1 MPTSQDMI
9 LACRVS
15 HRAHS
20 LRARRGTL
28 ACMLWLTLFAHTAE
42 VADAQQNAPGVTLSP
57 LASQEPPASE
67 ETIALAGEMDLRRL
81 VDLAAARLQVRIDY
95 DPKLLAGSIT
105 IRAPRPVTDQELW
118 ALTNQS
124 LVSRGLAT
132 IRPADSS
139 GLSVVR
145 LQDASE
151 AARLEAEVGSIDDVV
166 WDPAAPPASF
176 ISVMISV
183 QHADRSA
190 LAKSIQPLLS
200 KPGGSTAQLGDSAL
214 RISDLRSRVSHALA
228 LVRSGDKPLGEAGIE
243 RFRVTNQPA
252 AEMVSLATDVAAKL
266 MQSTGQVLPGSL
278 VASPDGTHVLIIAQQ
293 GAAAQW
299 AALLSELDAREPVV
313 TKSYS
318 VKWHALSDVQQ
329 LIQDSILAPPPGLA
343 ADNRSR
349 VSADPLSGSLVVLA
363 SERVHAEID
372 ALMQRLDQAPMQT
385 RRPMRTFEIRNRS
398 ADEVLALLQQLI
410 DAGDSDSASPGPSAG
425 DSDALT
431 PAASR
436 SVRTAPES
444 LRAENAAAPDTNRS
458 ESAGLVMTA
467 DASTNTIIAIGEP
480 RQLEH
485 IESLL
490 PSLDRRQA
498 QVEFE
503 VLILSLTEGDTLDL
517 GAELEYI
524 TKQQS
529 TTIALASLFGLSSGA
544 NAARTASGIG
554 GTALILDPGDFAV
567 VIRALETIS
576 KGRSLS
582 MPRLLAGNNKP
593 ATINSVLQ
601 QPFTSTN
608 ASDTVATTSFGGT
621 QDAGTN
627 VTITPTIAAGDHL
640 VLEYQISISAF
651 VGESSS
657 PGVPP
662 PRQQNSVSGSV
673 TIPDGHTVAIGGL
686 KLATDAKAVSQIPLL
701 GDVPILGE
709 AFKNRSKSGSESRF
723 YVFIRANVLR
733 HSTFEDLKRYSA
745 DQMRDADLSDGM
757 PVVTPRII
765 R

>member
-1 MPTSQDMI
+1 MSTSHTI
-9 LACRVS
+9 TARPGAIVRACVQ
-15 HRAHS
+15 
-20 LRARRGTL
+20 LIRRGVC
-28 ACMLWLTLFAHTAE
+28 A
-42 VADAQQNAPGVTLSP
+42 
-57 LASQEPPASE
+57 LASALAALSYASDVTQAQGIESNTTQSPHTTAQPADSP
-67 ETIALAGEMDLRRL
+67 ETMSLAGEMDLRRL

-105 IRAPRPVTDQELW
+105 IRTPRPVTDRELW
-118 ALTNQS
+118 ELMNQS
-124 LVSRGLAT
+124 LISRGLAT
-132 IRPADSS
+132 IRPSDSS
-139 GLSVVR
+139 GISVVR
-145 LQDASE
+145 LQDAAE
-151 AARLEAEVGSIDDVV
+151 VARLEPTSDSIDAVV
-166 WDPAAPPASF
+166 WDSATPPASF
-176 ISVMISV
+176 VSVMMSV
-183 QHADRSA
+183 KHADRA
-190 LAKSIQPLLS
+190 AVIKAVQPLLS
-200 KPGGSTAQLGDSAL
+200 KPGGSTASLGDSSL
-214 RISDLRSRVSHALA
+214 RISDLRSRVVHAMDI
-228 LVRSGDKPLGEAGIE
+228 VRSVDKPLGEAGIE

-252 AEMVSLATDVAAKL
+252 AEMVTLATDVAAKL
-266 MQSTGQVLPGSL
+266 AQSTGQTISGSL
-278 VASPDGTHVLIIAQQ
+278 VPSPDGAHVLIIAPPA
-293 GAAAQW
+293 AAAQW
-299 AALLSELDAREPVV
+299 VALLTELDTREPVI

-318 VKWHALSDVQQ
+318 VKWHALTDVQQ
-329 LIQDSILAPPPGLA
+329 LVQDSILTPPTGLTT
-343 ADNRSR
+343 DTRFR
-349 VSADPLSGSLVVLA
+349 VSTDALSGSLVVSA
-363 SERVHAEID
+363 SDRIHAEI
-372 ALMQRLDQAPMQT
+372 ATLMERLDQAPMQT

-410 DAGDSDSASPGPSAG
+410 AADQSTLVEAASPEAEPGVAPSSFASSSRESRGMTPREGPAG
-425 DSDALT
+425 LAT
-431 PAASR
+431 G
-436 SVRTAPES
+436 V
-444 LRAENAAAPDTNRS
+444 S
-458 ESAGLVMTA
+458 ESAGPVMTV

-517 GAELEYI
+517 GTELEYI
-524 TKQQS
+524 TTQQS

-544 NAARTASGIG
+544 NAARTAAGIG

-640 VLEYQISISAF
+640 VLDYQISISAF

-662 PRQQNSVSGSV
+662 ARQQNSVSGSV

-733 HSTFEDLKRYSA
+733 HSTFEDLKRYSTDRLHEA
-745 DQMRDADLSDGM
+745 ELSDGM
-757 PVVTPRII
+757 PVVAPRII